1 MVYPLFSVKD
11 DLTGY
16 GIPFA
21 SDNDATAMRAF
32 NQFIEQPN
40 SLMGMNKSQFNLYHV
55 GEFDTES
62 GTIVGFTT
70 RYVCSALDFD
80 KE

>member
-1 MVYPLFSVKD
+1 MIYPLFSIKD

-21 SDNDATAMRAF
+21 SDNDATGMRAF
-32 NQFIEQPN
+32 YEYVSMNK
-40 SLMGMNKSQFNLYHV
+40 LMSQNKSQFNLYHV

-62 GTIVGFTT
+62 GFISGSTP
-70 RYVCSALDFD
+70 RYICSALDFD